1 MNLDLVKFG
10 ALKQQQ
16 RNYIL
21 NNSTFYLLTDVLYFS
36 HIC

>member
-21 NNSTFYLLTDVLYFS
+21 NNSTFY
-36 HIC
+36 